1 MPNKISVFLNVCL
14 VVIVTGCGNEDEP
27 TAGLFTELP
36 EYKLE
41 QVEML
46 SGQGDMILGRPTAAE
61 IDSDGN
67 RLVMDIASFEFH
79 VFDSEGIY
87 QNSFGSQG
95 EGPGEFQQPTNP
107 VISEQDTLYVSDNL
121 RRSLI
126 VYSRSADYSW
136 EHAYDISFPPVENGY
151 PFYALTPSQTGYPIV
166 YQIQEESE
174 DFPNGYSTVKLVN
187 KEGEIIHD
195 TDLKF
200 RTGEM
205 LELNMGGNRISL
217 RFSEMHS
224 TQITP
229 FADGTFLQAWTP
241 DPVLHHFSSEG
252 DTLRSIELENYPRQR
267 ATSDAISSLT
277 ERYGG
282 QFGNL
287 ESDMKKAI
295 GDFFPAFSQIR
306 IMKDNTIWLRRIT
319 PGDSNE
325 SWYHLAAD
333 GVPLGTMTLE
343 EGVSLGN
350 SVSDYIYVSGAND
363 DGSPVI
369 IKYRLSAEEV

>member
-1 MPNKISVFLNVCL
+1 M
-14 VVIVTGCGNEDEP
+14 
-27 TAGLFTELP
+27 
-36 EYKLE
+36 
-41 QVEML
+41 
-46 SGQGDMILGRPTAAE
+46 
-61 IDSDGN
+61 
-67 RLVMDIASFEFH
+67 
-79 VFDSEGIY
+79 
-87 QNSFGSQG
+87 
-95 EGPGEFQQPTNP
+95 
-107 VISEQDTLYVSDNL
+107 
-121 RRSLI
+121 
-126 VYSRSADYSW
+126 
-136 EHAYDISFPPVENGY
+136 
-151 PFYALTPSQTGYPIV
+151 PSQTGYPIV

-217 RFSEMHS
+217 RFSEIHS